1 MDLDGR
7 LGRGPHLPGTST
19 FQNRRRM
26 DHPPHP
32 QQPPHGPCC
41 VKERGAIT
49 AFRTIRA
56 TLLDGTYSCFE
67 PDRGWLQ
74 QLFGRR

>member
-19 FQNRRRM
+19 FQNRRR
-26 DHPPHP
+26 DGSPAASATAAARPVL
-32 QQPPHGPCC
+32 